1 MQILDFPRVCA
12 NPLPGQYR
20 NISRVRPADMK
31 FMPLMMK
38 TALEETVS
46 QTMNSKAL
54 LKKSRSWI
62 YPLGKAVV
70 TVVDSDH
77 GDQEESEQMMQAG
90 HHPALQSV
98 PLGGKRSRTQTRPY
112 WHR

>member
-20 NISRVRPADMK
+20 NISRARPADMK

-54 LKKSRSWI
+54 LKKVKKLDKSSW
-62 YPLGKAVV
+62 
-70 TVVDSDH
+70 
-77 GDQEESEQMMQAG
+77 
-90 HHPALQSV
+90 QS
-98 PLGGKRSRTQTRPY
+98 
-112 WHR
+112 